1 MYTFI
6 CFGSVNSYFI
16 LLPAFVYYASNNNI
30 LSHLFCL
37 IAVNLSLP
45 IFLHIYIHYLAL
57 PASPGTSPPSVTSG
71 LKVSVQAAKPASYIR
86 LLYKELPN
94 VYVFFAHK
102 MFTTFCAPFPN

>member
-6 CFGSVNSYFI
+6 CFGSVKSYFI

-37 IAVNLSLP
+37 IAVNLPLP
-45 IFLHIYIHYLAL
+45 IFLHIYIHYLTL

-71 LKVSVQAAKPASYIR
+71 LKVSVQAAKPALYNKQYVINCLSKSEYIF
-86 LLYKELPN
+86 LGHP
-94 VYVFFAHK
+94 VY
-102 MFTTFCAPFPN
+102 